1 MHRPLLLLIGFLAGV
16 MSLRAAQG
24 FDWVDGDGF
33 RWANLPVSGEGRTG
47 FTQMGEAGRGIGFTN
62 HLAEA
67 RSLTNQIY
75 LNGSGV
81 AAGDVDG
88 DGRCDLYFCGL
99 DGPNALY
106 RNLGD
111 WRFSDITT
119 TSGVACPD
127 QASTGAVLADI
138 DGDGDLD
145 LLVSGIG
152 RGVRLFLNDGRGTF
166 HEGTEQ
172 AGLGGGTGSM
182 SLALADGDGDGWLDL
197 YVANY
202 RTSTMRD
209 EPDKKFRVATANN
222 RFELLTVDGRS
233 VNAPELRGRFTVSRA
248 DGVLEH
254 GEADVLYRNVQ
265 GRFSPV
271 GWTSGAFLDEDGQP
285 VQTPY
290 DWGLSVLFR
299 DLNGDQAP
307 DLYVCNDFQSED
319 RIWINDGHG
328 RYRAAPRLA
337 FRQTSLF
344 SMGVDVADIDRD
356 GHDDM
361 FVADMLSREHVRRQV
376 QVSDRTRTGLPHGVI
391 DNRPQHP
398 RNTLFWN
405 RGDGTYAEIAQ
416 LSGVEASEWSWCPVF
431 LDVDLD
437 GFEDLLNTTGHARDA
452 QNADVARRIELLKR
466 QQAPSWSAQ
475 MELRKMFPP
484 LDTPNL
490 AFRNRRDRT
499 FEEAGEAWGFDS
511 TRISHGMALADL
523 DQDGDLD
530 VVVNCLNDAPLL
542 YRNESAAPRLAVR
555 LRGKTPNTRGIG
567 ARITVRGGPVPAQS
581 QEIISGGRYLSGDDA
596 MRMFAAGSL
605 TNELT
610 IEVIWRNGQR
620 SRVAHARANRLYEV
634 DEVASLP
641 AAPPTQRPP
650 TPWFADVSAL
660 IAHTHRDD
668 PFDDFSRQPL
678 LPRKLSQLGPGI
690 GWFDLDTNGWD
701 DLMISSGSG
710 GALAI
715 CLNDGKGGFSR
726 PAGAVGAPTATDQ
739 TAVLGWHPA
748 PGKTG
753 LLVGLSHY
761 ESGQT
766 NGDAVAQA
774 MWGSPTAIPGLGG
787 AAASTGPLALAD
799 IDGDGDLDLF
809 VGGRVIPGRY
819 PEAASSLIFRNEN
832 GDLRMDPAW
841 SSPLKNIGCVSG
853 AIWTDLTGDGL
864 PELVLACD
872 GGPIRV
878 FRNQNGALKDDTA
891 ALGFAPLTGW
901 WNSVAAGDFD
911 GDGRLDL
918 MAGNW
923 GRNTKY
929 QRHRARPVHL
939 YYGDSNE
946 DGITETIEAYADAA
960 LNKTVPALD
969 LESLATVFPDL
980 RERYPT
986 FEAFSTAGV
995 SEFLGSRFERMR
1007 DQQLTTFESMVFLNR
1022 GDHFEARALPFEAQL
1037 APVFGLAVGDMDGDG
1052 QEDVYLSQNFFG
1064 VPPDSS
1070 RHDGGRGVLLK
1081 GDGRGG
1087 FTAVPGSESGLQVYG
1102 EGRAA
1107 ALCDYDQDGHLDLA
1121 IGQNANKTMLY
1132 HNVGTIPGL
1141 TVHLQG
1147 SPQNP
1152 DGIGAVVRLVYPEGR
1167 MGPAHEVHAGGGYW
1181 SQDSCRTVLG
1191 RKVDL
1196 EGIQVKWPG
1205 GAVTE
1210 IPVPNSSR
1218 KIIVRAPGASRP

>member
-1 MHRPLLLLIGFLAGV
+1 M
-16 MSLRAAQG
+16 
-24 FDWVDGDGF
+24 D
-33 RWANLPVSGEGRTG
+33 
-47 FTQMGEAGRGIGFTN
+47 EAVTGIGFTN
-62 HLAEA
+62 RLAEA

-106 RNLGD
+106 RNLGN
-111 WRFSDITT
+111 WRFSDITAAA
-119 TSGVACPD
+119 GVACAA

-152 RGVRLFLNDGRGTF
+152 RGVRLFLNDGSGRF
-166 HEGTEQ
+166 HENTEQ

-202 RTSTMRD
+202 RTATMRD
-209 EPDKKFRVATANN
+209 EPDKKFRVATAGN

-233 VNAPELRGRFTVSRA
+233 VNAPELRGRFTVHRVE
-248 DGVLEH
+248 GVLEH

-271 GWTSGAFLDEDGQP
+271 SWTGGAFLDEDDQP

-337 FRQTSLF
+337 FRETSLF

-356 GHDDM
+356 GHDDL

-376 QVSDRTRTGLPHGVI
+376 QLSDRMKIGLPAGVI
-391 DNRPQHP
+391 DHRPQYA

-437 GFEDLLNTTGHARDA
+437 GFEDLLITTGHARDA
-452 QNADVARRIELLKR
+452 QNVDVARRIELLKR
-466 QQAPSWSAQ
+466 QQALSWSAQ

-484 LDTPNL
+484 LATPNL

-499 FEEAGEAWGFDS
+499 FEEAGQAWGFDS
-511 TRISHGMALADL
+511 RRVSHGMALADL

-542 YRNESAAPRLAVR
+542 YQNESAAPRLAVR
-555 LRGKTPNTRGIG
+555 LQGKAPNTRGIG
-567 ARITVRGGPVPAQS
+567 ARITVRGGAVAAQS
-581 QEIISGGRYLSGDDA
+581 QEILCGGRYLSGDDA
-596 MRMFAAGSL
+596 MRTFAAGNL
-605 TNELT
+605 TNELN
-610 IEVIWRNGQR
+610 IEVIWRNGRR
-620 SRVAHARANRLYEV
+620 SRVARARANRLYEI
-634 DEVASLP
+634 EEAASLP
-641 AAPPTQRPP
+641 AAPPSQRQS
-650 TPWFADVSAL
+650 TPLFAEVSAL
-660 IAHTHRDD
+660 IGHTHRDE

-678 LPRKLSQLGPGI
+678 LPRKLSQLGPGV
-690 GWFDLDTNGWD
+690 GWFDLDTNGWE
-701 DLMISSGSG
+701 DLMISSGRG
-710 GALAI
+710 GTLAI
-715 CLNDGKGGFSR
+715 YLNDGKGGFSR
-726 PAGAVGAPTATDQ
+726 PDGAVAEPTAIDDQ

-753 LLVGLSHY
+753 LLLGLSRY

-766 NGDAVAQA
+766 NGEVASQV
-774 MWGSPTAIPGLGG
+774 MWGSTSTIPGLGG
-787 AAASTGPLALAD
+787 AAANTGPLALAD
-799 IDGDGDLDLF
+799 MDKDGDLDLF

-819 PEAASSLIFRNEN
+819 PEAASSLVFRNEN
-832 GDLRMDPAW
+832 GTLRMDPAW
-841 SSPLKNIGCVSG
+841 SGILEKVGCVSS

-878 FRNQNGALKDDTA
+878 FRHQNGALKEDTDS
-891 ALGFAPLTGW
+891 LGFASRVGW

-911 GDGRLDL
+911 GDGKLDII
-918 MAGNW
+918 AGNW

-929 QRHRARPVHL
+929 QRHRAKPVHL
-939 YYGDSNE
+939 YHGDANG
-946 DGITETIEAYADAA
+946 DGIAETIEAYTDAG
-960 LNKTVPALD
+960 LNKIVPALD
-969 LESLATVFPDL
+969 LESLAAVFPDL
-980 RERYPT
+980 RERYST
-986 FEAFSTAGV
+986 FAAFSTAGV

-1007 DQQLTTFESMVFLNR
+1007 DQQLTTLESMVFFNR

-1037 APVFGLAVGDMDGDG
+1037 APVFGVAVGDMDGDG
-1052 QEDVYLSQNFFG
+1052 QEDVYLNQNFFG
-1064 VPPDSS
+1064 VSPDSS
-1070 RHDGGRGVLLK
+1070 RYDGGRGVLLK

-1087 FTAVPGSESGLQVYG
+1087 FKAVPGSESGLQVYG

-1107 ALCDYDQDGHLDLA
+1107 ALCDYDQDGRLDLA
-1121 IGQNANKTMLY
+1121 VGQNANKTMLY
-1132 HNVGTIPGL
+1132 HNVGAAPGL

-1152 DGIGAVVRLVYPEGR
+1152 DGIGAVARLVYPEGR

-1181 SQDSCRTVLG
+1181 SQDSCRLVLG
-1191 RKVDL
+1191 RKGEPTAVRV
-1196 EGIQVKWPG
+1196 QWPG
-1205 GAVTE
+1205 GEVTE
-1210 IPVPNSSR
+1210 MPVPNSSR
-1218 KIIVRAPGASRP
+1218 KIIVRAPGARRP